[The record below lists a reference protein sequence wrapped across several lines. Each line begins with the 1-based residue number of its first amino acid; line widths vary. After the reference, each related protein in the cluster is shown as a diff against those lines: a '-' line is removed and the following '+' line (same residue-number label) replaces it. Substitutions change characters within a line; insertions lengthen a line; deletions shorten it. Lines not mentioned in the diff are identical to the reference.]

1 MFSYV
6 NSLNHL
12 STIGIGTIII
22 LQIGTLKHKDNL
34 LIVSQQ
40 MKLSETVK
48 DYSQVV
54 NNKYKTVV

>member
-1 MFSYV
+1 M
-6 NSLNHL
+6 
-12 STIGIGTIII
+12 III

-54 NNKYKTVV
+54 NKYKTVVKNEYF